1 MINKIKLILK
11 KNLKF
16 SYEPFID
23 EKKIYT
29 IRQREFFYEIKK
41 NNKKINL
48 GIHYKTIINYFINI
62 IMKKGKKSKAEN
74 IFYDTIYYLRILTNK
89 NPLQIIT
96 NAIIYSMPR
105 LDIRILRR
113 GRKIIEIPR
122 HMKVSKSLFLAIN
135 WLVKSSKSGNY
146 KSFYKNLAHE
156 MINTIKNNSKTVKLR
171 HELYKKVILSRIN
184 MRYRRIKFFIP
195 NEKNEEKIKKITINI
210 KKSASY
216 LTPEL
221 IKYIK

>member
-29 IRQREFFYEIKK
+29 IKQREFFYEIKK

-74 IFYDTIYYLRILTNK
+74 ILYDTIYYLRILTNK

-113 GRKIIEIPR
+113 VRKIIEIPR
-122 HMKVSKSLFLAIN
+122 HMKVAKSLFLAIN
-135 WLVKSSKSGNY
+135 WLIRSSKSGNY

-184 MRYRRIKFFIP
+184 MRYRRIKFFRP
-195 NEKNEEKIKKITINI
+195 DEKKEEKIKKITINI

>member
-29 IRQREFFYEIKK
+29 IKQREFFYEIKK

-74 IFYDTIYYLRILTNK
+74 ILYDTIYYLRILTNK

-122 HMKVSKSLFLAIN
+122 HMKVAKSLFLAIN
-135 WLVKSSKSGNY
+135 WLIRSSKSGNY

-184 MRYRRIKFFIP
+184 MRYRRIKFFRP
-195 NEKNEEKIKKITINI
+195 DEKKEEKIKKITINI